1 TQYVDKDGNPLVK
14 AKDGNYYPKDKVGDD
29 GQPKPDAQAVDPAGI
44 QVGEKDKPTQLTNV
58 APATKAI
65 DKPNDPTNGL
75 ADLASAK
82 DGTVAT
88 VADLKN
94 LGFVI
99 KGKAAD
105 GTTDVTGQ
113 VKHANIV
120 EFAGEDLAKVVTESA
135 NGVSKVTVKVNKED
149 IVKVVNDANDKKG
162 SAPTQYVDKDGNPL
176 VKGDDGKYY
185 KQNPDGTPNKGE
197 GEQTPAGIK
206 VGEKDKPMQLDNVAR
221 GTESKPVNG
230 EDGNPIM
237 GTDNNPV
244 QLVDLKDAKDTKVAT
259 VGDLKDMGFV
269 VAASVNAAG
278 GDKAYQDVVKNGN
291 KVKFVGLGGAWI
303 SGKTAQDGTRVITI
317 DVNADNLVTG
327 TQNAVQYVDAK
338 GNRMIPILQ
347 TGKEVLYYNAADNP
361 VKHKMPNSDKEAIY
375 KMSDIAE
382 DGTLKADAQPLQGK
396 KAGEVPNLGVAL
408 VHPNGS
414 AETDKGTVLH
424 NVGEGTATI
433 GAPKNADDKVGKAKE
448 GLADLDKSKDTN
460 GLSVADAK
468 KLGWVISTG
477 KDGKDFAGKVQ
488 TADEVNFQ
496 GEENGPI
503 TVTGSADGSKRIVT
517 IGVDAKKM
525 AAVVKSELDKSGDS
539 NLQYVDD
546 KGNPLVKVG
555 DKYYTKDQLKD
566 DGQLKDGAKESN
578 PAAQKLA
585 GSAPMQ
591 LKNVAPGTK
600 SIEAPKEADAKP
612 ADKAKAGLADLSVPK
627 DADKDTDAKNT
638 AATVDDLRRMG
649 WVLSTGDDYAEK
661 VQNANEINFK
671 GVDGVTIT
679 GKTDGGK
686 RIVSVG
692 VDAQAVLEHADIPI
706 VYKDKDNKPVTKV
719 GNDFYAKPEKADDA
733 PVFVPGENG
742 QKGAVYKKSDLG
754 NDGKP
759 KAEAK
764 PLTPVDNGTIK
775 TALNGADPR
784 VLSNVAPGTDDND
797 AATYGQVK
805 KIADGVQKAVSD
817 MSNAVSEVGSDAAA
831 LAGLQPLQYDPLE
844 PTQVMAAIGGYR
856 GGNSVALGVAHYT
869 NESTML
875 HAGITFGGNSM
886 FNIGLTKKFGHSD
899 EEKMIPQRYRSG
911 PISSVYVMQDEVSKL
926 KAENEQQKQEIKEL
940 REMVM
945 ALMGEKKK

>member
-1 TQYVDKDGNPLVK
+1 MCIRDRKDTPVQLTNVKPGTNEITAEGPTKGLADLAKAVPGTVATVDDLKKMGFVVADGANYHATVANAQTVKFVGEGLATVTGETKDNIRTFTVKVDKEEVAKAINAEGAKKGTAPTTYVDKDGNPLVK
-14 AKDGNYYPKDKVGDD
+14 DGDKYYKAKDDGTPDKDAGEQK
-29 GQPKPDAQAVDPAGI
+29 PAGI
-44 QVGEKDKPTQLTNV
+44 QVGEKDKPMQLTNV

-65 DKPNDPTNGL
+65 DKLNDPTNGL
-75 ADLASAK
+75 ADLAGAK

-88 VADLKN
+88 VDDLKN
-94 LGFVI
+94 
-99 KGKAAD
+99 
-105 GTTDVTGQ
+105 
-113 VKHANIV
+113 
-120 EFAGEDLAKVVTESA
+120 
-135 NGVSKVTVKVNKED
+135 
-149 IVKVVNDANDKKG
+149 
-162 SAPTQYVDKDGNPL
+162 
-176 VKGDDGKYY
+176 
-185 KQNPDGTPNKGE
+185 
-197 GEQTPAGIK
+197 
-206 VGEKDKPMQLDNVAR
+206 
-221 GTESKPVNG
+221 
-230 EDGNPIM
+230 
-237 GTDNNPV
+237 
-244 QLVDLKDAKDTKVAT
+244 
-259 VGDLKDMGFV
+259 MGFV
-269 VAASVNAAG
+269 LSASVNAAG
-278 GDKAYQDVVKNGN
+278 GDKAYHDVVKNGN
-291 KVKFVGLGGAWI
+291 KVRFEGLGGAWI
-303 SGKTAQDGTRVITI
+303 SGKTAPDGTRVITI

-327 TQNAVQYVDAK
+327 TQNAVQYVDGQ

-375 KMSDIAE
+375 KMIDIAE
-382 DGTLKADAQPLQGK
+382 DGTLKPGAQPLEGK
-396 KAGEVPNLGVAL
+396 KIADVPNLGVAL

-414 AETDKGTVLH
+414 AQTDKGTVLR

-433 GAPKNADDKVGKAKE
+433 VAPTDDKDTVGKAKA

-477 KDGKDFAGKVQ
+477 KDGKGFAEKVK

-517 IGVDAKKM
+517 IGVDAQKM

-539 NLQYVDD
+539 NVQYVDKD
-546 KGNPLVKVG
+546 GKPLVKVG
-555 DKYYTKDQLKD
+555 GKYYTKDQLKD
-566 DGQLKDGAKESN
+566 DGHPIDGAKDST

-585 GSAPMQ
+585 GTAPMQ

-612 ADKAKAGLADLSVPK
+612 ADKAKVGLADLSVPK
-627 DADKDTDAKNT
+627 DAAKDTDAKNT

-671 GVDGVTIT
+671 GVDGITIT
-679 GKTDGGK
+679 GKTDSGK

-692 VDAQAVLEHADIPI
+692 VDAQAVIEHADIPI
-706 VYKDKDNKPVTKV
+706 VYKDKDNKPVTKI
-719 GNDFYAKPEKADDA
+719 GNDFYTKPENSNDA

-764 PLTPVDNGTIK
+764 PLTPVDNSTIK
-775 TALNGADPR
+775 TALNGDKPK
-784 VLSNVAPGTDDND
+784 VLSNVATGTDDND

-805 KIADGVQKAVSD
+805 QIADGVQKAVSD

-875 HAGITFGGNSM
+875 HAGITFGGNRM

-899 EEKMIPQRYRSG
+899 EERMIPQRYRSG

>member
-1 TQYVDKDGNPLVK
+1 
-14 AKDGNYYPKDKVGDD
+14 
-29 GQPKPDAQAVDPAGI
+29 
-44 QVGEKDKPTQLTNV
+44 
-58 APATKAI
+58 
-65 DKPNDPTNGL
+65 
-75 ADLASAK
+75 
-82 DGTVAT
+82 
-88 VADLKN
+88 
-94 LGFVI
+94 
-99 KGKAAD
+99 
-105 GTTDVTGQ
+105 
-113 VKHANIV
+113 
-120 EFAGEDLAKVVTESA
+120 
-135 NGVSKVTVKVNKED
+135 
-149 IVKVVNDANDKKG
+149 
-162 SAPTQYVDKDGNPL
+162 L

-221 GTESKPVNG
+221 GTETKPVNG
-230 EDGNPIM
+230 KDGQPIM
-237 GTDNNPV
+237 GSDNQPL

-269 VAASVNAAG
+269 LGASVNAAG

-291 KVKFVGLGGAWI
+291 RVKFVGLGGAWI
-303 SGKTAQDGTRVITI
+303 SGKTADDGTRIITI

-327 TQNAVQYVDAK
+327 TQNAIQYVDGQ
-338 GNRMIPILQ
+338 GNRMIPMLQ
-347 TGKEVLYYNAADNP
+347 KGKEVLYYNAADNP
-361 VKHKMPNSDKEAIY
+361 VKHKTPTGEEAVY
-375 KMSDIAE
+375 KGSDIIDEA
-382 DGTLKADAQPLQGK
+382 GTLRQGAQPLQGK
-396 KAGEVPNLGVAL
+396 KAGDVENLGVAL

-414 AETDKGTVLH
+414 ADTKEGTVLR

-433 GAPKNADDKVGKAKE
+433 GAPQNADDKVGKAKE

-477 KDGKDFAGKVQ
+477 KDGKGFAEKVK

-503 TVTGSADGSKRIVT
+503 TVTGSANGSKRIVT
-517 IGVDAKKM
+517 IGVDAQKM

-539 NLQYVDD
+539 NVQYVDKD
-546 KGNPLVKVG
+546 GKPLVKVG

-566 DGQLKDGAKESN
+566 DGQPKDDAKDSK

-585 GSAPMQ
+585 GAAPMQ

-612 ADKAKAGLADLSVPK
+612 ADKAKAGLADLSVPT

-671 GVDGVTIT
+671 GVDGITIT

-719 GNDFYAKPEKADDA
+719 GNDFYAKPEKPDDA

-764 PLTPVDNGTIK
+764 PLTPVDKGTMK
-775 TALNGADPR
+775 AALNGDKPM
-784 VLSNVAPGTDDND
+784 VLSNVAAGNAPTDAVNK
-797 AATYGQVK
+797 GQVDEAFAK
-805 KIADGVQKAVSD
+805 LGNSVAGVQ
-817 MSNAVSEVGSDAAA
+817 SEMRNVGADAAA
-831 LAGLQPLQYDPLE
+831 LAALKPLQYDPLE
-844 PTQVMAAIGGYR
+844 PTQIMAGVGLYKNNNA
-856 GGNSVALGVAHYT
+856 VALGIAHYT
-869 NESTML
+869 NESTL
-875 HAGITFGGNSM
+875 FHAGISFGGSQNM
-886 FNIGLTKKFGHSD
+886 INLGITKKFGHHD
-899 EEKMIPQRYRSG
+899 KKENQVQDRYRSG
-911 PISSVYVMQDEVSKL
+911 PISSVYIMQDEVEAL
-926 KAENEQQKQEIKEL
+926 KAENREQKKEIEEL
-940 REMVM
+940 KAMVM
-945 ALMGEKKK
+945 QLMNKQK

>member
-1 TQYVDKDGNPLVK
+1 M
-14 AKDGNYYPKDKVGDD
+14 
-29 GQPKPDAQAVDPAGI
+29 
-44 QVGEKDKPTQLTNV
+44 
-58 APATKAI
+58 
-65 DKPNDPTNGL
+65 
-75 ADLASAK
+75 
-82 DGTVAT
+82 
-88 VADLKN
+88 
-94 LGFVI
+94 
-99 KGKAAD
+99 
-105 GTTDVTGQ
+105 
-113 VKHANIV
+113 
-120 EFAGEDLAKVVTESA
+120 AKVVTESA

-149 IVKVVNDANDKKG
+149 IVKAVNDANDKKG

-176 VKGDDGKYY
+176 VKDGDKYY

-197 GEQTPAGIK
+197 GEKTPAGIK

-221 GTESKPVNG
+221 GTESKPVKG

-237 GTDNNPV
+237 GTGSKPV
-244 QLVDLKDAKDTKVAT
+244 QLADLKDAKDTKVAT
-259 VGDLKDMGFV
+259 VGDLKDMGFILG
-269 VAASVNAAG
+269 ASVNAASG
-278 GDKAYQDVVKNGN
+278 ANAYQDVVKNGN
-291 KVKFVGLGGAWI
+291 KVKFVGYGGAWI
-303 SGKTAQDGTRVITI
+303 SGKTAPDGTRIITI

-327 TQNAVQYVDAK
+327 TQNAIQYVDGQ
-338 GNRMIPILQ
+338 GNRMIPMLQ
-347 TGKEVLYYNAADNP
+347 KGNEVLYYNAADNP
-361 VKHKMPNSDKEAIY
+361 VKHKTPSGEDAVY
-375 KMSDIAE
+375 KASDIIDDA
-382 DGTLKADAQPLQGK
+382 GTLKADAQPLQGK

-414 AETDKGTVLH
+414 AETDKGTVLR
-424 NVGEGTATI
+424 NVGEGTETI
-433 GAPKNADDKVGKAKE
+433 GAPQNADDKVGKAKE

-503 TVTGSADGSKRIVT
+503 TVKGSADGSKRIVT

-539 NLQYVDD
+539 NVQYVDKD
-546 KGNPLVKVG
+546 GKPLVKVG
-555 DKYYTKDQLKD
+555 DKYYTKDQLKA
-566 DGQLKDGAKESN
+566 DGQPKDGAKDSK

-585 GSAPMQ
+585 GAAPMQ

-612 ADKAKAGLADLSVPK
+612 VDKAKAGLADLSVPT

-671 GVDGVTIT
+671 GVDGITIT

-719 GNDFYAKPEKADDA
+719 GNDFYAKPEKPDDA

-764 PLTPVDNGTIK
+764 PLTPVNKGTMK
-775 TALNGADPR
+775 AALNGDKPM
-784 VLSNVAPGTDDND
+784 VLSNVAAGTKEND

-805 KIADGVQKAVSD
+805 KIEKAVSD

>member
-1 TQYVDKDGNPLVK
+1 MKVDDKKVADAVKSINDKAGNAPTQYVDKDGNPLVK
-14 AKDGNYYPKDKVGDD
+14 AKDGKYYPKDKVGDD
-29 GQPKPDAQAVDPAGI
+29 GQLKPDAQAVEPAGI
-44 QVGEKDKPTQLTNV
+44 QVGEKGKTTQLTNV
-58 APATKAI
+58 APATEAINKA
-65 DKPNDPTNGL
+65 DDPTNGL
-75 ADLASAK
+75 ADLANAK

-88 VADLKN
+88 VADLKK

-99 KGKAAD
+99 KGKAED
-105 GTTDVTGQ
+105 GTTDVVAQ
-113 VKHANIV
+113 VKHADTV
-120 EFAGEDLAKVVTESA
+120 EFAGEDLAKVITESA
-135 NGVSKVTVKVNKED
+135 NGVSKVTVKVNKEE
-149 IVKVVNDANDKKG
+149 IAKAVNAENAKKG
-162 SAPTQYVDKDGNPL
+162 SEPTTYVDENGDPL

-185 KQNPDGTPNKGE
+185 KPKADGTPDTDAGE
-197 GEQTPAGIK
+197 KTPAGIRL
-206 VGEKDKPMQLDNVAR
+206 GEKDKPIQLDNVAR
-221 GTESKPVNG
+221 GTESKPVKG

-237 GTDNNPV
+237 GTGSKPV
-244 QLVDLKDAKDTKVAT
+244 QLADLKDAKDTKVAT
-259 VGDLKDMGFV
+259 VGDLKDMGFILG
-269 VAASVNAAG
+269 ASVNAASG
-278 GDKAYQDVVKNGN
+278 ANAYQDVVKNGN
-291 KVKFVGLGGAWI
+291 KVKFVGYGGAWI
-303 SGKTAQDGTRVITI
+303 SGKTAPDGTRIITI

-327 TQNAVQYVDAK
+327 TQNAIQYVDGQ
-338 GNRMIPILQ
+338 GNRMIPMLQ
-347 TGKEVLYYNAADNP
+347 KGKEVLYYNAADNP
-361 VKHKMPNSDKEAIY
+361 VKHKAPNGEDAVY
-375 KMSDIAE
+375 KASDIIDDA
-382 DGTLKADAQPLQGK
+382 GTLKADAQPLQGK

-414 AETDKGTVLH
+414 AETDKGTVLR

-433 GAPKNADDKVGKAKE
+433 GAPQNADDKVGKAKE

-477 KDGKDFAGKVQ
+477 KDGKGFAEKVK

-539 NLQYVDD
+539 NVQYVDKD
-546 KGNPLVKVG
+546 GNPLVKVG
-555 DKYYTKDQLKD
+555 DKYYPKDKVGD
-566 DGQLKDGAKESN
+566 DGQLKPDAQAVE

-585 GSAPMQ
+585 GAAPMQ

-627 DADKDTDAKNT
+627 DAAKDADAKNT

-671 GVDGVTIT
+671 GVDGITIT

-742 QKGAVYKKSDLG
+742 QKGAV
-754 NDGKP
+754 
-759 KAEAK
+759 
-764 PLTPVDNGTIK
+764 
-775 TALNGADPR
+775 
-784 VLSNVAPGTDDND
+784 
-797 AATYGQVK
+797 
-805 KIADGVQKAVSD
+805 
-817 MSNAVSEVGSDAAA
+817 
-831 LAGLQPLQYDPLE
+831 
-844 PTQVMAAIGGYR
+844 
-856 GGNSVALGVAHYT
+856 
-869 NESTML
+869 
-875 HAGITFGGNSM
+875 
-886 FNIGLTKKFGHSD
+886 
-899 EEKMIPQRYRSG
+899 
-911 PISSVYVMQDEVSKL
+911 
-926 KAENEQQKQEIKEL
+926 
-940 REMVM
+940 
-945 ALMGEKKK
+945 